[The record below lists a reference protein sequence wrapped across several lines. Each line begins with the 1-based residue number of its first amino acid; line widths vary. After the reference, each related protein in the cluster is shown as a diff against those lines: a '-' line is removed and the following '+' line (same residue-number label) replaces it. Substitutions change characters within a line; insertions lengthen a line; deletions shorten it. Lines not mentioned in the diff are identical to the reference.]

1 MEPTEPVPPAGS
13 ESSSESGTGR
23 TR

>member
-1 MEPTEPVPPAGS
+1 MEPTEPAPPAGS
-13 ESSSESGTGR
+13 ESSSGSGTGR